1 MIFVDTG
8 SRDAAFHFGAEYYFA
23 AERDLLAPVFMLW
36 STAPTLMI
44 GKYQNVFEEVDLAF
58 AREAGIKI
66 TRRLSGGGTIYTDE
80 GGFQYTF
87 IEKGGDLI
95 DFSEYMSPVAEA
107 LRRMGVPAEISGRND
122 MLIDSKKISGN
133 AQFKLG
139 GKTVHHGSLLFDTD
153 LCMME
158 RASRPPEYKITSKS
172 IKSVRDRVTN
182 IKEAAGLD
190 MTAER
195 FADELVRQ
203 IAEVSGGMERYELTA
218 ADRERI
224 EELADAHFRGRD
236 TVFLHSPAFDVEKV
250 CHLPGGTVKLLFSVK
265 NGVIK
270 DVAAEGDFF
279 SVEGT
284 DALNDLIGTPFEKGS
299 VAEKIKQSSLT
310 IWGVD
315 NSSLAEEITE
325 NM

>member
-8 SRDAAFHFGAEYYFA
+8 SRDAAFNFGAEYYFA
-23 AERDLLAPVFMLW
+23 AERDLGAPVFMLW
-36 STAPTLMI
+36 STTPTLMI

-87 IEKGGDLI
+87 IENGGDLI
-95 DFSEYMSPVAEA
+95 DFSEYMRPVAEA
-107 LRRMGVPAEISGRND
+107 LNKMGVPAVISGRND
-122 MLIDSKKISGN
+122 MLLDGKKISGN

-182 IKEAAGLD
+182 IKATAGLD
-190 MTAER
+190 MTSER
-195 FADELVRQ
+195 FAEELVDR
-203 IAEVSGGMERYELTA
+203 IAEITGSMEKYGLTDE
-218 ADRERI
+218 DRKRI
-224 EELADAHFRGRD
+224 EKLADEHFRGRD
-236 TVFLHSPAFDVEKV
+236 SVFMHSPAFDVEKA
-250 CHLPGGTVKLLFSVK
+250 CRFPGGTVKLLFSVK
-265 NGVIK
+265 NGIIK
-270 DVAAEGDFF
+270 DVAAQGDFF
-279 SVEGT
+279 SGGGT
-284 DALNDLIGTPFEKGS
+284 DALSDLVGTPFEKNS
-299 VAEKIKQSSLT
+299 VAERIKTSRLA

-315 NSSLAEEITE
+315 NSSLAGEVTKD
-325 NM
+325 M

>member
-8 SRDAAFHFGAEYYFA
+8 SRDAAFNFGAEYYFA
-23 AERDLLAPVFMLW
+23 AERDLSSPVFMLW
-36 STAPTLMI
+36 STTPTLMI
-44 GKYQNVFEEVDLAF
+44 GKYQNVFEEIDLAF
-58 AREAGIKI
+58 ARDNGIKI
-66 TRRLSGGGTIYTDE
+66 IRRLSGGGTIYTDG

-95 DFSEYMSPVAEA
+95 DFSGYMTPVAEA
-107 LRRMGVPAEISGRND
+107 LNGMGVPAEISGRND
-122 MLIDSKKISGN
+122 MLLGGRKISGN

-153 LCMME
+153 LDMME
-158 RASRPPEYKITSKS
+158 RASRPPEYKILSKS

-182 IKEAAGLD
+182 IKEATGPD

-195 FADELVRQ
+195 FAGELIRR
-203 IAEVSGGMERYELTA
+203 IADVTGDIKKYELTDE
-218 ADRERI
+218 DRKRI

-236 TVFLHSPAFDVEKV
+236 NVFLHAPAFDVEKI

-270 DVAAEGDFF
+270 NVAAEGDFF
-279 SVEGT
+279 SGDGT
-284 DALNDLIGTPFEKGS
+284 DALSDLVGTPFEKDS
-299 VAEKIKQSSLT
+299 VAARIKDSRLS

-315 NSSLAEEITE
+315 NSALAVEVTKD
-325 NM
+325 M

>member
-8 SRDAAFHFGAEYYFA
+8 SRDAAFNFGAEYYFA

-58 AREAGIKI
+58 AREKGIKI

-87 IEKGGDLI
+87 IEKGGELI
-95 DFSEYMSPVAEA
+95 DFSEYMRPVAEA

-122 MLIDSKKISGN
+122 MLLDGKKISGN

-153 LCMME
+153 LDMME

-182 IKEAAGLD
+182 IKKAAGLD

-195 FADELVRQ
+195 FADELVRR

-218 ADRERI
+218 EDRKRI
-224 EELADAHFRGRD
+224 EELADAHFRDRD
-236 TVFLHSPAFDVEKV
+236 SVFLHSPAFDVEKV

-270 DVAAEGDFF
+270 DVAAQGDFF
-279 SVEGT
+279 SGDGT
-284 DALNDLIGTPFEKGS
+284 DALRALIGTPFEKDA
-299 VAEKIKQSSLT
+299 VCAKIKNSSLS

-315 NSSLAEEITE
+315 NAALAQEVTKD
-325 NM
+325 M

>member
-8 SRDAAFHFGAEYYFA
+8 SRDAAFNFGAEYYFA
-23 AERDLLAPVFMLW
+23 AGRDLGAPVFMLW
-36 STAPTLMI
+36 STTPTLMI

-58 AREAGIKI
+58 ARDKGIRI
-66 TRRLSGGGTIYTDE
+66 IRRFSGGGTIYTDE

-87 IEKGGDLI
+87 IEKGGETI
-95 DFSEYMSPVAEA
+95 DFSGYMRPVAEA
-107 LRRMGVPAEISGRND
+107 LNKMGVKAEISGRND
-122 MLIDSKKISGN
+122 MLLGGKKISGN

-139 GKTVHHGSLLFDTD
+139 GKTVHHGSLLFDAD
-153 LCMME
+153 LDMME
-158 RASRPPEYKITSKS
+158 RASRPPEYKIVSKS

-182 IKEAAGLD
+182 IREAAGLD

-195 FADELVRQ
+195 FAGALVEK
-203 IAEVSGGMERYELTA
+203 IAEAAGGMERYELTDD
-218 ADRERI
+218 DRARI
-224 EELADAHFRGRD
+224 EELADEHFRGHD
-236 TVFLHSPAFDVEKV
+236 SVFLHAPAFDVEKV

-279 SVEGT
+279 SGGGT
-284 DALNDLIGTPFEKGS
+284 DALSDLVGTPFDKDA
-299 VAEKIKQSSLT
+299 VAGKIKNSRLS

-315 NSSLAEEITE
+315 NSALAEEVTKD
-325 NM
+325 M

>member
-8 SRDAAFHFGAEYYFA
+8 SHDAAFNFGAEYYFA
-23 AERDLLAPVFMLW
+23 AQRDLGAPVFMLW

-95 DFSEYMSPVAEA
+95 DFSEYMRPVAEA
-107 LRRMGVPAEISGRND
+107 LRKMGVPAEISGRND
-122 MLIDSKKISGN
+122 ILLDGKKISGN

-153 LCMME
+153 LEMMD
-158 RASRPPEYKITSKS
+158 RASRPPEYKIRSKS

-182 IKEAAGLD
+182 IKAAAGLD

-195 FADELVRQ
+195 FAEELVKQ
-203 IAEVSGGMERYELTA
+203 IAEVTGGMARYELTD

-236 TVFLHSPAFDVEKV
+236 SVFLHAPAFDAEKV
-250 CHLPGGTVKLLFSVK
+250 CRFPGGTVKLLFSVK
-265 NGVIK
+265 NGIIK

-279 SVEGT
+279 SGEGT
-284 DALNDLIGTPFEKGS
+284 DALSELVGTPFEKDS
-299 VAEKIKQSSLT
+299 VAQRIKSSRLA

-315 NSSLAEEITE
+315 NASLAEAITKD
-325 NM
+325 M

>member
-1 MIFVDTG
+1 MIFVDTR
-8 SRDAAFHFGAEYYFA
+8 SRDAAFNFGAEYYLA
-23 AERDLLAPVFMLW
+23 AERDLGAPVFMLW

-58 AREAGIKI
+58 VRDNGIKI

-80 GGFQYTF
+80 GGFQFTF

-95 DFSEYMSPVAEA
+95 DFSGYMEPVAEA
-107 LRRMGVPAEISGRND
+107 LNKMGVPAKINGRND
-122 MLIDSKKISGN
+122 MLLGGKKISGN

-153 LCMME
+153 LDMME
-158 RASRPPEYKITSKS
+158 RASRPPGYKITSKS

-195 FADELVRQ
+195 FADELVRR
-203 IAEVSGGMERYELTA
+203 IAEVTGSPERYELTA
-218 ADRERI
+218 EDRERI
-224 EELADAHFRGRD
+224 EELADAHFRDRD
-236 TVFLHSPAFDVEKV
+236 SVFLHAPAFDVEKV

-270 DVAAEGDFF
+270 DVAAQGDFF
-279 SVEGT
+279 SGDGT
-284 DALNDLIGTPFEKGS
+284 DALNDLVGTPFEKGS
-299 VAEKIKQSSLT
+299 VAEKIKNSSLS

-315 NSSLAEEITE
+315 NASLAGEVTKD
-325 NM
+325 M